1 MGNCKFLSFLWNVFF
16 CVSFV
21 TSQEQ
26 ISYLA
31 LYLLMHQLMFIF
43 YDRCKR
49 LDFIA
54 HIIATR
60 ILFGMNVHVYYSVD
74 FIVILVLIVKLC
86 NLNKLTN

>member
-1 MGNCKFLSFLWNVFF
+1 
-16 CVSFV
+16 
-21 TSQEQ
+21 
-26 ISYLA
+26 
-31 LYLLMHQLMFIF
+31 MFIF